1 MREDC
6 GMIKQIL
13 LAVMLTTTLSV
24 SAETPKYAYV
34 TDEVNIPMRSSRSF
48 NNNLIKMLTTGD
60 KLEVIR
66 YFDGWTQV
74 QYGVQTGWVPSR
86 YLSVNEPAKNRLKQL
101 KESKLTDRSNIEYQQ
116 KATIAKLKASLRFYK
131 KKLEKV
137 TKRLNIHKKKLSH
150 YQKSSELRKQIY
162 LEQERERELEM
173 EDLLNIVKAHYVRQI
188 AKKVKSQW
196 RYQGAQDNWGCDVAI
211 LQDADGEVQSVS
223 VQSCNVPYLAKK
235 KAFKDAI
242 ERAVYKASPLPKPP
256 TESVF
261 DSEILLH
268 FKVN

>member
-1 MREDC
+1 
-6 GMIKQIL
+6 MIKKL
-13 LAVMLTTTLSV
+13 LLIALFATSLLVN
-24 SAETPKYAYV
+24 AEAPKYAYI
-34 TDEVNIPMRSSRSF
+34 TDEVNIPMRSSRAF
-48 NNNLIKMLTTGD
+48 NNNVLKMLTTGD
-60 KLEVIR
+60 KLKVIR

-74 QYGVQTGWVPSR
+74 QYGGQTGWVSAR
-86 YLSVNEPAKNRLKQL
+86 YLSVQEPAKNRLKQL

-131 KKLEKV
+131 KKLEQV

>member
-1 MREDC
+1 
-6 GMIKQIL
+6 MIKKL
-13 LAVMLTTTLSV
+13 LLIALFATSLSV
-24 SAETPKYAYV
+24 NAVEPSYAYI
-34 TDEVNIPMRSSRSF
+34 TDEVNIPMRSDRSF

-60 KLEVIR
+60 KLKVIR

-74 QYGVQTGWVPSR
+74 QYGGQRGWVSAR
-86 YLSVNEPAKNRLKQL
+86 YLSVQEPAKNRLKQL

-131 KKLEKV
+131 KKLEQV

>member
-1 MREDC
+1 
-6 GMIKQIL
+6 MIKKL
-13 LAVMLTTTLSV
+13 LLIVLFATSLSV
-24 SAETPKYAYV
+24 NAEAPKYAYI
-34 TDEVNIPMRSSRSF
+34 TDEVNIPMRSSRAF
-48 NNNLIKMLTTGD
+48 NNNVLKMLTTGD
-60 KLEVIR
+60 KLKVIR

-74 QYGVQTGWVPSR
+74 QYGGQTGWVASR

-101 KESKLTDRSNIEYQQ
+101 KERELTDRSNVEYQQ
-116 KATIAKLKASLRFYK
+116 RAVIAKLEANLKLHKKKLEQAAKRLKLYK
-131 KKLEKV
+131 KKL
-137 TKRLNIHKKKLSH
+137 NH
-150 YQKSSELRKQIY
+150 YQEASELRKKIH
-162 LEQERERELEM
+162 LEQSRERELEM

-223 VQSCNVPYLAKK
+223 VQSCNVTYLAKK